1 MDQEPSVLTT
11 EHEQFL
17 GLLRHGYGQMVEL
30 TDFLGM
36 DTAHGNR
43 LVEELIA
50 AGLVQRQAQSGPDF
64 FTLSL
69 TPQGTQHWEQT
80 EEPGAATP
88 HRSSVPA
95 LELHILRQLES
106 DPQTLRALGQA
117 IEANASTLG
126 VVVSRLERRGQVHS
140 HGIWERRL
148 TLSDTGRAA
157 LRAAV
162 RPSTPHPTRD

>member
-1 MDQEPSVLTT
+1 MNQEPSVLTA

-17 GLLRHGYGQMVEL
+17 GLLHHGYEQMVEL

-43 LVEELIA
+43 LVEELIT

-69 TPQGTQHWEQT
+69 TPQGTRRWEKT
-80 EEPGAATP
+80 EEPGAAAPP
-88 HRSSVPA
+88 HSSVPT

-106 DPQTLRALGQA
+106 DPQTLRSLERV
-117 IEANASTLG
+117 IEANAATLG

-157 LRAAV
+157 LRATAQ
-162 RPSTPHPTRD
+162 S